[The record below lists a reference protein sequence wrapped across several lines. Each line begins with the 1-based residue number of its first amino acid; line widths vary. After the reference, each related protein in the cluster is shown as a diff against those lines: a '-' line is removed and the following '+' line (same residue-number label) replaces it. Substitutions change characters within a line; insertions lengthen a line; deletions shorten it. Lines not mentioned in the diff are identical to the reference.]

1 MRLPTEVLSPPAKV
15 LTGPMGRLQDL
26 FDEHAAAVQEQWGP
40 FAGVTAATFHAG
52 EIDEAVTGV
61 VDIRTG
67 APVTSDT
74 IFQFGSV
81 TKVMTATLLMGLVD
95 EGRLDIH
102 APVKSIVPNFVLPD
116 SAAAEKITVFHLITH
131 TSGLDMGIDAPQQG
145 SWPRVDLGDGDDCID
160 AYLAYMADKPTVFAP
175 GETRRYSNAGF
186 VVAGRVAENIL
197 GQSWD
202 AAIRER
208 IFEPVGM
215 SNTVT
220 LPADAMQQ
228 LHVIGHV
235 QGLDGEL
242 VPSGRWW
249 LGRSSGPAGGGA
261 AGTAR
266 DLARFSEV
274 HLRGGVAGTGTRILS
289 AESTKAMQD
298 VQFEAS
304 GEGPAEKQGLGWI
317 LDDHGGAKVLRHS
330 GGNFGG
336 RASYWALPEHDFS
349 FACMSNTISLAP
361 AALAVTIYRQLVSEL
376 FGIDAP
382 DPLAAFDKT
391 AADAFAARLREAV
404 LS

>member
-1 MRLPTEVLSPPAKV
+1 MK
-15 LTGPMGRLQDL
+15 LQEL
-26 FDEHAAAVQEQWGP
+26 LDEHAPAVRAEWGP

-61 VDIRTG
+61 ADVRTG
-67 APVTSDT
+67 TPVTPDT

-95 EGRLDIH
+95 EGRLDLQT
-102 APVKSIVPNFVLPD
+102 PVKSIVPNFELPD
-116 SAAAEKITVFHLITH
+116 SAAAEKITVWNLITH

-186 VVAGRVAENIL
+186 VVAGGVAEKIL

-208 IFEPVGM
+208 IFQPVGM

-220 LPADAMQQ
+220 LPADAIQQ
-228 LHVIGHV
+228 LHVVGHV
-235 QGLDGEL
+235 QGEDGNL
-242 VPSGRWW
+242 IPSGRWW

-274 HLRGGVAGTGTRILS
+274 HLRAGVAGSGARILS
-289 AESTKAMQD
+289 AESTAAMQA
-298 VQFEAS
+298 VQFAAEDA
-304 GEGPAEKQGLGWI
+304 GEKQGLGWI
-317 LDDHGGAKVLRHS
+317 LDEHDGAKVLRHS

-361 AALAVTIYRQLVSEL
+361 AALAVKVYRQLVREL
-376 FGIDAP
+376 FGLDPP
-382 DPLAAFDKT
+382 DPLAAYDKT
-391 AADAFAARLREAV
+391 HAEGFAAMIREAV
-404 LS
+404 TS

>member
-1 MRLPTEVLSPPAKV
+1 MTQRQAS
-15 LTGPMGRLQDL
+15 LQDL
-26 FDEHAAAVQEQWGP
+26 FDEHAPAVQSEWGA

-61 VDIRTG
+61 ADVRTG
-67 APVTSDT
+67 APVTPDH

-95 EGRLDIH
+95 EGRLDLQ
-102 APVKSIVPNFVLPD
+102 ALVKSIVPNFELPD
-116 SAAAEKITVFHLITH
+116 AAAAEKVTVWNLLTH
-131 TSGLDMGIDAPQQG
+131 TSGIDSGIDAPQQG

-175 GETRRYSNAGF
+175 GETRRYSNAGI
-186 VVAGRVAENIL
+186 VVAGRVAEKIL

-220 LPADAMQQ
+220 LPADAIQQ
-228 LHVIGHV
+228 LHVVGHV
-235 QGLDGEL
+235 QGADGDL
-242 VPSGRWW
+242 ALSGRWW

-274 HLRGGVAGTGTRILS
+274 HLRGGVAGTGARILS
-289 AESTKAMQD
+289 PESTRAMQE

-304 GEGPAEKQGLGWI
+304 ADAGGEKQGLGWI
-317 LDDHGGAKVLRHS
+317 LDDLDGTKVLRHS

-349 FACMSNTISLAP
+349 FACLSNTISLAP
-361 AALAVTIYRQLVSEL
+361 AALAVKIYRQLVKER
-376 FGIDAP
+376 FGIDVP
-382 DPLAAFDKT
+382 DPLAAYGRT
-391 AADAFAARLREAV
+391 EADAFAAMIREAV
-404 LS
+404 SS

>member
-1 MRLPTEVLSPPAKV
+1 MTS
-15 LTGPMGRLQDL
+15 RLQEL
-26 FDEHAAAVQEQWGP
+26 VDEHAATVQEQWGP
-40 FAGVTAATFHAG
+40 FAGVTAAMFHAG
-52 EIDEAVTGV
+52 RIDEAVTGV
-61 VDIRTG
+61 ADIRTG
-67 APVTSDT
+67 AAVTPDT

-95 EGRLDIH
+95 EGRLDLR
-102 APVKSIVPNFVLPD
+102 APVRSIVPNFELPD
-116 SAAAEKITVFHLITH
+116 SAAAEKITVWNLITH

-160 AYLAYMADKPTVFAP
+160 AYLAYMADKPTVFEP

-186 VVAGRVAENIL
+186 VVAGRVAEKIL

-202 AAIRER
+202 EAIRER

-215 SNTVT
+215 SNSVT
-220 LPADAMQQ
+220 LPADAIQQ
-228 LHVIGHV
+228 LHVVGHV
-235 QGLDGEL
+235 QGPGRDLEL
-242 VPSGRWW
+242 SGRWW

-274 HLRGGVAGTGTRILS
+274 HLRGGVAGNGARVLS
-289 AESTKAMQD
+289 PESTRAMQE
-298 VQFEAS
+298 VHFEVSSES
-304 GEGPAEKQGLGWI
+304 GTEKQGLGWI
-317 LDDHGGAKVLRHS
+317 LDEHGGAKVLRHT

-349 FACMSNTISLAP
+349 LAVMSNTISLAP
-361 AALAVTIYRQLVSEL
+361 AALAVTVYRQLVSEL

-382 DPLAAFDKT
+382 DPLAAFDKS

-404 LS
+404 WS

>member
-1 MRLPTEVLSPPAKV
+1 MTRQ
-15 LTGPMGRLQDL
+15 GRLQEL
-26 FDEHAAAVQEQWGP
+26 FDEYAPAVQAEWGA
-40 FAGVTAATFHAG
+40 FAGCTAAMFHAG

-61 VDIRTG
+61 ADIRTG
-67 APVTSDT
+67 APVTRDT

-95 EGRLDIH
+95 EGRLDLQ
-102 APVKSIVPNFVLPD
+102 APVRSIVPNFELPD
-116 SAAAEKITVFHLITH
+116 PAAAERVTVWNLITH

-175 GETRRYSNAGF
+175 GESRRYSNAGF
-186 VVAGRVAENIL
+186 VAAGAVAEKIL

-215 SNTVT
+215 SNTAT
-220 LPADAMQQ
+220 LPADAIQQ
-228 LHVIGHV
+228 LHVVGHIPDEEG
-235 QGLDGEL
+235 GLAL
-242 VPSGRWW
+242 SGRWW

-274 HLRGGVAGTGTRILS
+274 HLRGGVAGTGKRILS
-289 AESTKAMQD
+289 AESTQAMQD
-298 VQFEAS
+298 VQFEATTEAGS
-304 GEGPAEKQGLGWI
+304 EKQGLGWI
-317 LDDHGGAKVLRHS
+317 LDEHGGAKVLRHS

-349 FACMSNTISLAP
+349 LAVMSNTISLAP
-361 AALAVTIYRQLVSEL
+361 AALAVKVYRQLISEL
-376 FGIDAP
+376 FGIEAP
-382 DPLAAFDKT
+382 DPLAAYGK
-391 AADAFAARLREAV
+391 AEADAFAKMMREAV
-404 LS
+404 TLT

>member
-1 MRLPTEVLSPPAKV
+1 MLTER
-15 LTGPMGRLQDL
+15 MGRLQEL
-26 FDEHAAAVQEQWGP
+26 FDEHAAAVQDQWGA

-61 VDIRTG
+61 ADIRTG
-67 APVTSDT
+67 AAVTPDT

-95 EGRLDIH
+95 EGRLDLQ
-102 APVKSIVPNFVLPD
+102 APVKSIVPNLELPD
-116 SAAAEKITVFHLITH
+116 SAAAERITVWNLITH

-202 AAIRER
+202 AAVRER

-215 SNTVT
+215 SHTVT
-220 LPADAMQQ
+220 LPADAIQQ
-228 LHVIGHV
+228 LHVVGHV
-235 QGLDGEL
+235 QGPDGDL
-242 VPSGRWW
+242 ALSGRWW

-274 HLRGGVAGTGTRILS
+274 HLRGGVAGNGARVLSPESTRAMQEVQFDAS
-289 AESTKAMQD
+289 AEGGT
-298 VQFEAS
+298 
-304 GEGPAEKQGLGWI
+304 EKQGLGWI
-317 LDDHGGAKVLRHS
+317 LDDHDGAKVLRHS

-349 FACMSNTISLAP
+349 LAVMSNTISLAP
-361 AALAVTIYRQLVSEL
+361 AALAVNVYRQLVSEL

-382 DPLAAFDKT
+382 DPLAAFGK
-391 AADAFAARLREAV
+391 AEAEAFAARLREAV
-404 LS
+404 TS

>member
-1 MRLPTEVLSPPAKV
+1 MT
-15 LTGPMGRLQDL
+15 GRLQALLDQ
-26 FDEHAAAVQEQWGP
+26 HARAVQAEWGH
-40 FAGVTAATFHAG
+40 FAGVTAAAFHDG
-52 EIDEAVTGV
+52 DIDEGVTGV
-61 VDIRTG
+61 ADIRTG

-95 EGRLDIH
+95 EERLDLH
-102 APVKSIVPNFVLPD
+102 APVKSIVPNFELPD
-116 SAAAEKITVFHLITH
+116 SSAAEKITVWNLITH

-160 AYLAYMADKPTVFAP
+160 AYLAYMADKPTVSAP
-175 GETRRYSNAGF
+175 GEDRRYSNAGF

-202 AAIRER
+202 VAIRER

-215 SNTVT
+215 THSVT
-220 LPADAMQQ
+220 LPADAIQH
-228 LHVIGHV
+228 LHVVGHV
-235 QGLDGEL
+235 QGPDGALEL
-242 VPSGRWW
+242 SGRWW

-274 HLRGGVAGTGTRILS
+274 HLRGGVAGNGARVLS
-289 AESTKAMQD
+289 TESASAMQE
-298 VQFEAS
+298 VQA
-304 GEGPAEKQGLGWI
+304 EGSAAMGSEKQGLGWI
-317 LDDHGGAKVLRHS
+317 LDDHGGAKVLRHT

-349 FACMSNTISLAP
+349 LAVMSNTISLAP
-361 AALAVTIYRQLVSEL
+361 AALAATVYRQLVKEL
-376 FGIDAP
+376 FDIDVP
-382 DPLAAFDKT
+382 DPLAAFSKT
-391 AADAFAARLREAV
+391 DADAFAARIREAV
-404 LS
+404 TS

>member
-1 MRLPTEVLSPPAKV
+1 MT
-15 LTGPMGRLQDL
+15 GRLQEL
-26 FDEHAAAVQEQWGP
+26 FDAHAPAVQQQWGA
-40 FAGVTAATFHAG
+40 FAGVTAASFHAG

-61 VDIRTG
+61 ADIRTG
-67 APVTSDT
+67 TPVTPDT

-81 TKVMTATLLMGLVD
+81 TKVMTATLLMTLVD
-95 EGRLDIH
+95 EGRLDLE
-102 APVKSIVPNFVLPD
+102 APVKSIVPNFELPD
-116 SAAAEKITVFHLITH
+116 PAVAQKITVFNLLTH

-186 VVAGRVAENIL
+186 VVAGRVAEKIL

-202 AAIRER
+202 DAVRER

-220 LPADAMQQ
+220 LPADAIQQ
-228 LHVIGHV
+228 LHVVGHV
-235 QGLDGEL
+235 PGDDGGLAL
-242 VPSGRWW
+242 SGRWW

-274 HLRGGVAGTGTRILS
+274 HLRGGVAGNGARILS
-289 AESTKAMQD
+289 PESTRAMQD
-298 VQFEAS
+298 VHFEAS
-304 GEGPAEKQGLGWI
+304 AAAGTEKQGLGWI
-317 LDDHGGAKVLRHS
+317 LDEHGGAKVLRHS

-349 FACMSNTISLAP
+349 LAVMSNTISLAP
-361 AALAVTIYRQLVSEL
+361 AALAVTVYRQLVREL
-376 FGIDAP
+376 LGIDAP
-382 DPLAAFDKT
+382 DPLAAYGK
-391 AADAFAARLREAV
+391 AEADAFAAMIRDAV
-404 LS
+404 RS